1 MTDSNEP
8 ATDIMEPDTDDTA
21 TTPAPEPVDTVKPV
35 SFTLTANEDPNVNI
49 GTINVDMRQVA
60 STDMPSLLSDTDDAK
75 LGCDI
80 ADTSVRAARAIA
92 AFETAWENDTEP
104 NRDDAELDYTEPVAD
119 TKPENTPD
127 PTLLDLTMHENDWQT
142 KLKTLGFHHVEDE
155 TSVINVPTLVENRI
169 KTFERWSGKDCTCC
183 VAFPITDPGT
193 EPQPILFS
201 FTTNAGVTKNI
212 TMEQLM
218 TVTAIKVS

>member
-8 ATDIMEPDTDDTA
+8 AIDITEPDTDDTVTA
-21 TTPAPEPVDTVKPV
+21 PSPEPVDTVKPV
-35 SFTLTANEDPNVNI
+35 SFTLTANEDPTVNI

-60 STDMPSLLSDTDDAK
+60 STDMPSLLSDTDTG
-75 LGCDI
+75 LRCDI

-92 AFETAWENDTEP
+92 AFEAAWENDTEP
-104 NRDDAELDYTEPVAD
+104 SKDDTERDDTEPVAD
-119 TKPENTPD
+119 IQPETTPD

-142 KLKTLGFHHVEDE
+142 KLKALGFHHVEDE

-169 KTFERWSGKDCTCC
+169 KTFERWSGKDCTCR
-183 VAFPITDPGT
+183 VAFPITDPGM

>member
-8 ATDIMEPDTDDTA
+8 AIDITEPDTDDTA
-21 TTPAPEPVDTVKPV
+21 TTPAPGPVDTVKPV
-35 SFTLTANEDPNVNI
+35 SFTLAANEDPTVNI

-60 STDMPSLLSDTDDAK
+60 STDMPSLLSDTDTG
-75 LGCDI
+75 LRCDI

-104 NRDDAELDYTEPVAD
+104 NRDDTEPDYTEPVAD
-119 TKPENTPD
+119 TQPENTPD
-127 PTLLDLTMHENDWQT
+127 PTLLDLTVHENDWQT

-155 TSVINVPTLVENRI
+155 TSVINVPTLVESRI
-169 KTFERWSGKDCTCC
+169 KTFERWSGKDCMCR
-183 VAFPITDPGT
+183 VAFPIADPGT

>member
-8 ATDIMEPDTDDTA
+8 AIDITEPDTDDTVTA
-21 TTPAPEPVDTVKPV
+21 PAPEPVDTVKPV
-35 SFTLTANEDPNVNI
+35 SFTLTANEDPTVNI
-49 GTINVDMRQVA
+49 GTINVDMRQIA
-60 STDMPSLLSDTDDAK
+60 SADMPSPLSDTDTG
-75 LGCDI
+75 LGYDI

-104 NRDDAELDYTEPVAD
+104 SKDDTEPVSD
-119 TKPENTPD
+119 IQPETVQD
-127 PTLLDLTMHENDWQT
+127 PTLLDLTTHEHDWQT

-155 TSVINVPTLVENRI
+155 TSVINVPTLVESRI
-169 KTFERWSGKDCTCC
+169 KTFERWSGKDCMCR
-183 VAFPITDPGT
+183 VAFPITNPGT

>member
-1 MTDSNEP
+1 MSE
-8 ATDIMEPDTDDTA
+8 
-21 TTPAPEPVDTVKPV
+21 TTTQETLNTVKPM
-35 SFTLTANEDPNVNI
+35 SFTLLADDDPNLKL

-60 STDMPSLLSDTDDAK
+60 STDMPSLLSDTDTG
-75 LGCDI
+75 LRCDI

-119 TKPENTPD
+119 TKPETTPD

-169 KTFERWSGKDCTCC
+169 KTFERWSGKDCTCR
-183 VAFPITDPGT
+183 VAFPITNPGT

>member
-8 ATDIMEPDTDDTA
+8 ATDIMEPDAGA
-21 TTPAPEPVDTVKPV
+21 TGTTTPEPVDTVKPV
-35 SFTLTANEDPNVNI
+35 SFTLIANEDPTVNI

-60 STDMPSLLSDTDDAK
+60 SADMPSFLSDTDTG
-75 LGCDI
+75 LRCDI
-80 ADTSVRAARAIA
+80 ADTSVRAERAIA

-119 TKPENTPD
+119 TKPETTPD

-169 KTFERWSGKDCTCC
+169 KTFERWSGKDCTCR
-183 VAFPITDPGT
+183 VAFPIADPGA

>member
-1 MTDSNEP
+1 MTYFNEP
-8 ATDIMEPDTDDTA
+8 AIDITEPDTDDTV

-35 SFTLTANEDPNVNI
+35 SFTLAANEDPTVNI

-60 STDMPSLLSDTDDAK
+60 TADMPSPLSDADGAK
-75 LGCDI
+75 LGYDI

-92 AFETAWENDTEP
+92 AFEAAWENDTEP
-104 NRDDAELDYTEPVAD
+104 SKDDTEPDEPEPVAD
-119 TKPENTPD
+119 TKPENTSD

-169 KTFERWSGKDCTCC
+169 KTFERWSGKDCTCR
-183 VAFPITDPGT
+183 VAFPITDPGA

>member
-8 ATDIMEPDTDDTA
+8 AIDITEPDTDDTVTA
-21 TTPAPEPVDTVKPV
+21 PAPEPVDTVKPV
-35 SFTLTANEDPNVNI
+35 SFTLTANEDPTVNI

-60 STDMPSLLSDTDDAK
+60 STDMPSLLSDTDTG
-75 LGCDI
+75 LRCDI

-92 AFETAWENDTEP
+92 AFEAAWENDTEP
-104 NRDDAELDYTEPVAD
+104 SKDDTERDDTEPVTD
-119 TKPENTPD
+119 IQPETTPD

-142 KLKTLGFHHVEDE
+142 KLKALGFHHVEDE

-169 KTFERWSGKDCTCC
+169 KTFERWSGKDCTCR
-183 VAFPITDPGT
+183 VAFPITNPGT

-218 TVTAIKVS
+218 IVTAIKVS

>member
-8 ATDIMEPDTDDTA
+8 ATDITEPDTDDTV

-35 SFTLTANEDPNVNI
+35 SFTLTANEDPTVNL

-60 STDMPSLLSDTDDAK
+60 STDMPSLLSDTDTG
-75 LGCDI
+75 LRCDI

-119 TKPENTPD
+119 TKPETTPD

-155 TSVINVPTLVENRI
+155 TSVINVPTLVESRI
-169 KTFERWSGKDCTCC
+169 KTFERWSGKDCTCR
-183 VAFPITDPGT
+183 VAFPITNPGT

>member
-8 ATDIMEPDTDDTA
+8 AIDITEPDTDDTV

-35 SFTLTANEDPNVNI
+35 SFTLSANEDPTVNL

-60 STDMPSLLSDTDDAK
+60 TADMPSPLSDTDTG
-75 LGCDI
+75 LGYDI

-92 AFETAWENDTEP
+92 AFEAAWENDTEP
-104 NRDDAELDYTEPVAD
+104 SKDDTERDDAEPVSDIHTETVQ
-119 TKPENTPD
+119 D
-127 PTLLDLTMHENDWQT
+127 PTLLDLTTHEHDWQT

-155 TSVINVPTLVENRI
+155 TSVINVPTLVESRI
-169 KTFERWSGKDCTCC
+169 KTFERWSGKDCMCR
-183 VAFPITDPGT
+183 VAFPIADPGT

>member
-8 ATDIMEPDTDDTA
+8 ATDIMEPDADA
-21 TTPAPEPVDTVKPV
+21 TGTTTPEPVDIVKPV
-35 SFTLTANEDPNVNI
+35 SFTLTANEDPTVNI

-60 STDMPSLLSDTDDAK
+60 YADMPSLLSDTDTG

-80 ADTSVRAARAIA
+80 ADTRVRAARAIA
-92 AFETAWENDTEP
+92 AFEAAWENDTET
-104 NRDDAELDYTEPVAD
+104 NRDDAELDDTEPATD
-119 TKPENTPD
+119 TKPETVQD
-127 PTLLDLTMHENDWQT
+127 PTLLDLTTHEHDWQT

-169 KTFERWSGKDCTCC
+169 KTFERWSGKDCTCR
-183 VAFPITDPGT
+183 VAFPIADPGA